1 MLYVERSLCV
11 FTLHVSN
18 ENGCAGR
25 SEVNLSSTRKFF
37 SLKIGTWSRQ
47 RVTTLDAAMRSSH
60 HYCRSENSLL
70 FLAQATRY
78 RPSFQLSHVGGGL
91 GSASFSARA
100 VGGHASRRASL
111 GRGARWIHRTLSCT
125 MSTWNSASP
134 RQAGEA
140 PFPLGM
146 QEGLVGLSITA
157 SKKTRR
163 HLPWWLLRP
172 EILPIAIGL
181 VGILSGTRERGPCCE
196 NCIILL
202 CFFLTAATISK
213 KTTPMRVAKL
223 QDGSRGHFSC
233 FWSCFSFCSADCHS
247 NSVLF
252 LRPPMQIQAST
263 KHLRKK
269 KDLSTKTVGTWTS

>member
-60 HYCRSENSLL
+60 HYCRSQNSLL

-157 SKKTRR
+157 SKKNATAPALVVAAPRNFANCHWPR
-163 HLPWWLLRP
+163 GNTEWHPWKGAVLR
-172 EILPIAIGL
+172 
-181 VGILSGTRERGPCCE
+181 
-196 NCIILL
+196 
-202 CFFLTAATISK
+202 
-213 KTTPMRVAKL
+213 KL
-223 QDGSRGHFSC
+223 HHPS
-233 FWSCFSFCSADCHS
+233 
-247 NSVLF
+247 LF
-252 LRPPMQIQAST
+252 LPHRSN
-263 KHLRKK
+263 
-269 KDLSTKTVGTWTS
+269 DF

>member
-1 MLYVERSLCV
+1 MWHMVHRGLLPS
-11 FTLHVSN
+11 TPP
-18 ENGCAGR
+18 CAAH
-25 SEVNLSSTRKFF
+25 
-37 SLKIGTWSRQ
+37 
-47 RVTTLDAAMRSSH
+47 TT
-60 HYCRSENSLL
+60 RSENSLL

-78 RPSFQLSHVGGGL
+78 RPLFRLSHVGGGL

-157 SKKTRR
+157 SKKKRDGTCPGGCCAQEFCQ
-163 HLPWWLLRP
+163 LPLASWEYW
-172 EILPIAIGL
+172 
-181 VGILSGTRERGPCCE
+181 V
-196 NCIILL
+196 
-202 CFFLTAATISK
+202 
-213 KTTPMRVAKL
+213 TPVKVAKL
-223 QDGSRGHFSC
+223 QDGPRGHFSC

-247 NSVLF
+247 NSVFACARRMF
-252 LRPPMQIQAST
+252 LRPPCKYKLLQNTSA
-263 KHLRKK
+263 KK
-269 KDLSTKTVGTWTS
+269 RSLN